1 MSFTFKNLEIPEV
14 ILIEPKMLGDSRG
27 FFVELYKKTD
37 FLEVGIK
44 DPFLQVS
51 YSHSTKNVLRGL
63 HYQKNPCAQAK
74 LVRAA
79 KGKIFD
85 VAVDIRKGSPSFG
98 KWVSAYLDSE
108 KMNMLYVPE
117 GFAHGFLAISDEVD
131 LEYYCSKEYCPEN
144 EAGIIY
150 NDPALNIAWPSEN
163 PILSDKDLA
172 FPCLKE
178 ADNNFTYSPAQKI
191 VDLPKEK

>member
-1 MSFTFKNLEIPEV
+1 MPFNFKKTNIPEI
-14 ILIEPKMLGDSRG
+14 ILVEPRVFNDERG
-27 FFVELYKKTD
+27 FFMETYKHSD
-37 FLEVGIK
+37 FSKLGIEEN
-44 DPFLQVS
+44 FAQEN
-51 YSHSTKNVLRGL
+51 HSKSKKNVLRGL
-63 HYQKNPCAQAK
+63 HYQKNPFAQAK
-74 LVRAA
+74 LVRVS